1 MFTLKRKNL
10 KRKGCPKGS
19 HYRNKYKKQFMLCG
33 VVLLQIWIL
42 STSAFA
48 SIADQIVPK
57 PQIVKEKEF
66 EINLDNSWVIV
77 SDTSQQKYNF
87 SAQWLKQKIE
97 DSQSV
102 NFAIVNFSN
111 ASTNKR
117 IILGNPK
124 QHDYLNSLLTE
135 KNIGLP
141 PVLGNEGYV
150 LNIFNSPS
158 QEIII
163 AANAPNGVF
172 YGVQTF
178 LQLIEENNAI
188 KGVSIIDFPDH
199 KMRGIHT
206 SYLSFFG
213 NNYPPKFSQATKD
226 KIDRLAGLKINVL
239 CITDE
244 FSGKFFQSS
253 PEYVK
258 CFKKVAEYCRDCFIE
273 FIPNIGSLRD
283 IRGVPFELFEGWWI
297 KDEKFKFEA
306 ENIAVAEKPMA
317 NLLYNG
323 GFEIDSNGDNKPDG
337 WTITGTA
344 SIDTS
349 TQNEGSN
356 SLKIESGSALINIP
370 VDPDKHYYF
379 TVYAKGSSPAIDI
392 IDLDFLYNHQID
404 RYNGNAADWHKL
416 GAIIK
421 TSSAI
426 SQIRIKIK
434 SDNDGTILVDKAK
447 LYRIDGGLK
456 NVIRGNNTDIEITN
470 LSKTSTYQENVD
482 YEITDGTTNKLFDE
496 TLNSFDIKRI
506 VTGSIASEQQVL
518 VSYDTVLYSLRS
530 KYYNQPSCVSNKQL
544 YTDYFYPA
552 IDNVITYLSPKIINF
567 ESDEI
572 RGFNRD
578 SRNIKRGLTNAQ
590 LFAEWINKINSYV
603 KQKDPNCRVMI
614 WDDMVSPYHN
624 GGIKDYQVRFGG
636 STGRIADAVEQDMI
650 DTDVIMS
657 VWWYG
662 DSWLTAMASATDFFE
677 AKGFDYFG
685 SPWHDPENIQSWSEL
700 LVNKPG
706 ALGGLDTNW
715 GGRPSTVPY
724 PIPGQQFSY
733 FADQFWNT
741 RSQVIYFNSFE
752 KDVDNNGIPDGWH
765 LLNSSLPPENVINNP
780 SFEQDLAQWKIDFGK
795 PDIDNI
801 IYHDGNKSVHFNSN
815 TNNNKGVSIKT
826 ELIPIE
832 SDTDYELTIWGKG
845 NNIIQGSRKYHKLF
859 LAGRF
864 YDANKKRVGFC
875 DLAFDQGS
883 YDWKLFRKVFH
894 VPGNAAFYQI
904 NRLGLLGTATGEAW
918 IDNISLYKYEPSA
931 FFTDGKEIQGRRYA
945 NFPNCAVSV
954 KGESEIFYS
963 DFIQIKPN
971 LKYVLSAHIKRYKI
985 NGKETPCFKII
996 WHNSDQQYLS
1006 ETTKVVKNVN
1016 AEYKCF
1022 EMGTVSPQ
1030 NAFYA
1035 KIYLQGQ
1042 EGGDE
1047 YFWFDTVYLKVSKE
1061 LKEVYDEHKT
1071 MMPPMRLRTK

>member
-1 MFTLKRKNL
+1 MNLPKMLLIIIFLLAKIIFIYSVAQADELIPEPQFIQYKNFDFNIDNNWVVVVDTTQQEYKFTATWL
-10 KRKGCPKGS
+10 
-19 HYRNKYKKQFMLCG
+19 
-33 VVLLQIWIL
+33 
-42 STSAFA
+42 
-48 SIADQIVPK
+48 
-57 PQIVKEKEF
+57 KEKLNKQNN
-66 EINLDNSWVIV
+66 INLS
-77 SDTSQQKYNF
+77 
-87 SAQWLKQKIE
+87 
-97 DSQSV
+97 
-102 NFAIVNFSN
+102 IVNPTN
-111 ASTNKR
+111 APDNKR
-117 IILGNPK
+117 IILGNPQK
-124 QHDYLNSLLTE
+124 DDSLAILLEEDNVKFPSYLG
-135 KNIGLP
+135 K
-141 PVLGNEGYV
+141 EGYV
-150 LNIFNSPS
+150 LEVINFER

-172 YGVQTF
+172 YGAQTF
-178 LQLIEENNAI
+178 MQLIKNNNSI
-188 KGVSIIDFPDH
+188 KGVSITDFPDH
-199 KMRGIHT
+199 KIRGIHT
-206 SYLSFFG
+206 SYLSFF
-213 NNYPPKFSQATKD
+213 NRNYPPNFSQATKD
-226 KIDRLAGLKINVL
+226 KIDRLASLKINVL
-239 CITDE
+239 CIADE

-253 PEYVK
+253 PEYVN

-297 KDEKFKFEA
+297 KDEKFKFEVD
-306 ENIAVAEKPMA
+306 NIAAAEKPMA

-323 GFEIDSNGDNKPDG
+323 SFEIDSNGDNKPDG

-349 TQNEGSN
+349 MQNEGSN
-356 SLKIESGSALINIP
+356 SLKIESGSALIDIP

-379 TVYAKGSSPAIDI
+379 TVYAKGFSPAIDI
-392 IDLDFLYNHQID
+392 IDLDLLYNHQID
-404 RYNGNAADWHKL
+404 RYNGNAAEWHKL

-421 TSSAI
+421 TSSGI

-496 TLNSFDIKRI
+496 TLNSFHIKRI
-506 VTGSIASEQQVL
+506 VTGSIASEQEVL
-518 VSYDTVLYSLRS
+518 VSYDTVFYSLRS
-530 KYYNQPSCVSNKQL
+530 KYYNQPSCVSDEQL

-578 SRNIKRGLTNAQ
+578 SRNQKRGLTNAQ

-614 WDDMVSPYHN
+614 WDDIVSPYHN
-624 GGIKDYQVRFGG
+624 GGVKDYQVSFGG

-662 DSWLTAMASATDFFE
+662 DSRLTAMASSTDFFK

-715 GGRPSTVPY
+715 GGRPSTAPY
-724 PIPGQQFSY
+724 PIPGQQFPY
-733 FADQFWNT
+733 FADHFWNT

-752 KDVDNNGIPDGWH
+752 KDADNNGIPDGWH
-765 LLNSSLPPENVINNP
+765 LLSSSLPPNNIISNP

-801 IYHDGNKSVHFNSN
+801 ICHDGNKSVHFNS
-815 TNNNKGVSIKT
+815 NNNKGVSIKT

-832 SDTDYELTIWGKG
+832 PDTDYELTIWGKG

-918 IDNISLYKYEPSA
+918 IDNISLHKYEPSA
-931 FFTDGKEIQGRRYA
+931 FSTDGKEVQGRRYA
-945 NFPNCAVSV
+945 GFPNCAVSV

-971 LKYVLSAHIKRYKI
+971 LKYVLSAYIKRYIPDGNEEPMLKI
-985 NGKETPCFKII
+985 AWYDANK
-996 WHNSDQQYLS
+996 QYLS
-1006 ETTKVVKNVN
+1006 EENKIVQRVGGD
-1016 AEYKCF
+1016 YKCT
-1022 EMGTVSPQ
+1022 EIEIMSPE
-1030 NAFYA
+1030 NASYL
-1035 KIYLQGQ
+1035 KLYLQGQ
-1042 EGGDE
+1042 KGGSE
-1047 YFWFDTVYLKVSKE
+1047 YFWIDTIR
-1061 LKEVYDEHKT
+1061 LKEIKLST
-1071 MMPPMRLRTK
+1071 GNRSLSPPKKLLITVE